1 MSRLPDEQKLPRLPV
16 RSDPLMTTIVVAAA
30 VIEKDDRFLLT
41 RRQQGVHLA
50 GFWEFP
56 GGKCEPGESH
66 GACLA
71 REIREE
77 LDVEA
82 SVGEELL
89 ATAHAYPDRR
99 VELHFLRCDIAG
111 APVPQLGQEMRWVP
125 RDELPL
131 LPFPTADAELIRLLC
146 RTPGI

>member
-1 MSRLPDEQKLPRLPV
+1 
-16 RSDPLMTTIVVAAA
+16 MTTIVVAAA

-77 LDVEA
+77 LGVEA
-82 SVGEELL
+82 SVGQELL

-99 VELHFLRCDIAG
+99 VELHFLRCAIVG

-125 RDELPL
+125 RAELALLPL
-131 LPFPTADAELIRLLC
+131 PPADEELTRLLC
-146 RTPGI
+146 GTPKI